1 VNSNQKL
8 TLLWTAAILVA
19 MLLLPPF
26 DNGEYGCIAAPP
38 TNHYNRAYDLSYMRL
53 FTQFGVVIVAAAA
66 IYFARGGGK
75 DG

>member
-26 DNGEYGCIAAPP
+26 DNGEYGCIAAPRQTITIVP
-38 TNHYNRAYDLSYMRL
+38 TTSV
-53 FTQFGVVIVAAAA
+53 T
-66 IYFARGGGK
+66 
-75 DG
+75 